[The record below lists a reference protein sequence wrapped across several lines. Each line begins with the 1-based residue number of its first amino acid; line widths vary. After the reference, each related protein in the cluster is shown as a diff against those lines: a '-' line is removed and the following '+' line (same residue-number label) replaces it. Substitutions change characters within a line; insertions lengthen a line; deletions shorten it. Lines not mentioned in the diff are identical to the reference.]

1 MDRNDDPRHAAR
13 MKLVE
18 EHRTLLTAAHD
29 EIPKVEAL
37 LLTETRPLHRPAITW
52 RIRELQETVAYHEL
66 SIAQIERDSLYHD
79 NGNEPQHID

>member
-1 MDRNDDPRHAAR
+1 MDRNDDPRHAVR

-18 EHRTLLTAAHD
+18 EHRTLRAAALA

-37 LLTETRPLHRPAITW
+37 LASETRPLHRPAITW

-66 SIAQIERDSLYHD
+66 QIENLLLSLD
-79 NGNEPQHID
+79 TTPL

>member
-1 MDRNDDPRHAAR
+1 MDRNDDPHHAAR

-18 EHRTLLTAAHD
+18 EHRTLLAAASA
-29 EIPKVEAL
+29 EIPEVEAL
-37 LLTETRPLHRPAITW
+37 LASETRPLHRPTHTW